1 MLFRSHTSGSDPTYR
16 ALEQSN
22 LVDHV
27 YPPAIDHTQAIVNAV
42 TLHRVPDP
50 DQVPHE
56 AEATLTVEG
65 FLRSAAT
72 VKASKRYRN
81 RLGGRNARKEVRTI
95 KTYRAVSEPY
105 QNHTNCD
112 QCGEPPSERRKRQ
125 IEWTSDDEEYVPEEP
140 AKKRRRR
147 KKTQHTQPL
156 SIRLLKAAVVT
167 GVDVGGGLLSPDA
180 PMAHTSTVL
189 PLPLSLGS
197 HAPSPV
203 DVAKSRRRQFV
214 DPRKVDRADS
224 QFVRIAEDAPVKQ
237 VKEQRPIT
245 AWEPEGHAV
254 QSSSLGNGPSGPGEG
269 FVARP
274 LTMVSSKHPH
284 SALRAR

>member
-1 MLFRSHTSGSDPTYR
+1 MVHTPSSGLTHH
-16 ALEQSN
+16 AFEESN
-22 LVDHV
+22 LDDHL
-27 YPPAIDHTQAIVNAV
+27 YRPIIDAVNGV
-42 TLHRVPDP
+42 TLREAPDLERVS
-50 DQVPHE
+50 QE
-56 AEATLTVEG
+56 IEATLTVEG

-72 VKASKRYRN
+72 AKASKRYRN
-81 RLGGRNARKEVRTI
+81 RLGGRNARKEVRTVES
-95 KTYRAVSEPY
+95 YRAVSEPY
-105 QNHTNCD
+105 HPNHADRD
-112 QCGEPPSERRKRQ
+112 QCEPPHSERRKRQ
-125 IEWTSDDEEYVPEEP
+125 RTSDDEEYVPEEP

-147 KKTQHTQPL
+147 KKTRHAQPL
-156 SIRLLKAAVVT
+156 SVRLPKVAVVT
-167 GVDVGGGLLSPDA
+167 GVDVVGGLLFPDA
-180 PMAHTSTVL
+180 SMAHTSTVR

-224 QFVRIAEDAPVKQ
+224 QFVRVAEDAPVKQ

-274 LTMVSSKHPH
+274 LTMVSSTHPH